1 MSMNKKMKKSLIL
14 CLCLILLLSSLCSCK
29 GKKDVENLTCHEVVE
44 TISKAY
50 GTDYSPN
57 VAIPD
62 EVLSTD
68 FGLNLAE
75 MESYYGEM
83 PQIGLSCD
91 RIVVVKAAKGEADTI
106 EKRFEEAKK
115 QFEKNSIEYSN
126 GQKTKSA
133 VILTEGDF
141 VCFFMLGADYGG
153 EDVGEGS
160 SKETAFYEKQQE
172 IGIAAWNSIFY
183 NE

>member
-1 MSMNKKMKKSLIL
+1 MKKFFIL
-14 CLCLILLLSSLCSCK
+14 ALCILLLLASLCSCK
-29 GKKDVENLTCHEVVE
+29 GKKDVQNLTCHEIVQ
-44 TISKAY
+44 TIAKAY
-50 GTDYSPN
+50 GSDYSPN

-62 EVLSTD
+62 EVLSSD

-91 RIVVVKAAKGEADTI
+91 RIVAVKAAEGDADAVK
-106 EKRFEEAKK
+106 KRFEEAKK
-115 QFEKNSIEYSN
+115 AFEKNNIEYSN
-126 GQKTKSA
+126 GQKISTA
-133 VILTEGDF
+133 VILCEGDF

-160 SKETAFYEKQQE
+160 GREISFYEKQQQ
-172 IGIAAWNSIFY
+172 IGVDAWKSIFY

>member
-1 MSMNKKMKKSLIL
+1 MKKVFVLSL
-14 CLCLILLLSSLCSCK
+14 CILLLLTSLCSCK
-29 GKKDVENLTCHEVVE
+29 RKKDVENLTCHEVVE
-44 TISKAY
+44 TIKKAY

-62 EVLSTD
+62 EVLSSD

-106 EKRFEEAKK
+106 QKRFEEAKK
-115 QFEKNSIEYSN
+115 AFEKNSIEYAN
-126 GQKTKSA
+126 GQKTKAA

-141 VCFFMLGADYGG
+141 VCLFMLGADYGG

-160 SKETAFYEKQQE
+160 GKEISFYEKQQQ
-172 IGIAAWNSIFY
+172 IGTDAWNSIFY
-183 NE
+183 E

>member
-1 MSMNKKMKKSLIL
+1 MKKIFALSL
-14 CLCLILLLSSLCSCK
+14 CVLLLLTGFCSCK
-29 GKKDVENLTCHEVVE
+29 GKKDVENLTCHEAVE
-44 TISKAY
+44 IIAKAY
-50 GTDYSPN
+50 GPDYSPN

-62 EVLSTD
+62 EVLSSD

-106 EKRFEEAKK
+106 EKRFEEAKE

-126 GQKTKSA
+126 GQKIGTA
-133 VILTEGDF
+133 VILSEGDF

-160 SKETAFYEKQQE
+160 SREINFYEKQQQ
-172 IGIAAWNSIFY
+172 IGIDAWNSIFY

>member
-1 MSMNKKMKKSLIL
+1 MKKSLIL
-14 CLCLILLLSSLCSCK
+14 CLCIVLLLTSFCSCK
-29 GKKDVENLTCHEVVE
+29 GKKDVENLSCAQIVE
-44 TISKAY
+44 TLKKAY
-50 GTDYSPN
+50 GADYSPN

-62 EVLSTD
+62 EVLSSD

-91 RIVVVKAAKGEADTI
+91 RIVAVKAAKGEADTI

-115 QFEKNSIEYSN
+115 TFEKNSIEYSN
-126 GQKTKSA
+126 GPKTATA

-153 EDVGEGS
+153 EDVGEGNT
-160 SKETAFYEKQQE
+160 EEIAFYEKQQQT
-172 IGIAAWNSIFY
+172 GIDAWNSIFY

>member
-1 MSMNKKMKKSLIL
+1 MKKSIALSL
-14 CLCLILLLSSLCSCK
+14 CILLLLTCLCSCK
-29 GKKDVENLTCHEVVE
+29 SKKDVENLTCHEIVE

-57 VAIPD
+57 VTIPD
-62 EVLSTD
+62 EVLSSD

-91 RIVVVKAAKGEADTI
+91 RIVAVKAAKGQADAV

-115 QFEKNSIEYSN
+115 AFEKNSIEFSN
-126 GQKTKSA
+126 GQKISTA

-153 EDVGEGS
+153 EDVGEGNDTEIS
-160 SKETAFYEKQQE
+160 FYEKQQQT
-172 IGIAAWNSIFY
+172 GIDAWNSIFY